1 MAIRSAQDYL
11 ADVRRLQ
18 PRVFVNGE
26 RVGDLLT
33 HPVTR
38 SVVETTARVYE
49 LTQEPDLAGLLTAA
63 SPLRG
68 EPVSRNN
75 HACRSVADLEHRME
89 MTLRIAQEIGT
100 CNYRCVACDA
110 ISALACTTFEV
121 DRDRGTDYHRRFSA
135 FLARAQANDLALSA
149 AMTDP
154 KGDRTKRPF
163 EQDDPD
169 MYLRVVGKGRDGIV
183 VRGAKLNQSGAL
195 AVNETIV
202 LPGRAMSEK
211 DGDYAVAFAVPNG
224 APGMTYIMQS
234 TPFTAERLLAG
245 DVRELGNPRFGVR
258 ETALVVF
265 EDVFVPWDQVFLCG
279 ETAYAGRAVG
289 RFARMHRMTCG
300 GGCKAGFADLIIG
313 GAQTLAEY
321 LGLEKVP
328 HIQEK
333 IVDMLRIRET
343 VYACAVA
350 AAVKGKEDV
359 PGSGIYFPDEMFG
372 NIAKLNVAHG
382 FWQLMELAGDIG
394 GGLLVTM
401 PSERELDNPEAAP
414 YIRKY
419 LKGKV
424 PAEQRMRMTKFL
436 QNWVAGLHGVG
447 TWHGAGSTVTQR
459 IAIHRGSDLET
470 KKRMAQRLAG
480 LSPKDSGTG
489 GGTGGVERPG

>member
-11 ADVRRLQ
+11 ADVVRLR
-18 PRVFVNGE
+18 PRVFVNGK
-26 RVGDLLT
+26 RVDDLLA

-49 LTQEPDLAGLLTAA
+49 LTQDPSTADLLTAR
-63 SPLRG
+63 SHLNG
-68 EPVSRNN
+68 EPVSRNI
-75 HACRSVADLEHRME
+75 HACRNVADLEHRME

-110 ISALACTTFEV
+110 IGALACTTFEV
-121 DRDRGTDYHRRFSA
+121 DRDLGTDYHRRFNVY
-135 FLARAQANDLALSA
+135 LARAQANDLALST

-169 MYLRVVGKGRDGIV
+169 MYLRIVRRDRDGIV
-183 VRGAKLNQSGAL
+183 IRGAKLNQSGAL

-202 LPGRAMSEK
+202 LPGRAMSDK

-224 APGMTYIMQS
+224 APGMTYITQY
-234 TPFTAERLLAG
+234 TPFTAERLLA
-245 DVRELGNPRFGVR
+245 DDMRDLGNPRFGVR

-265 EDVFVPWDQVFLCG
+265 EDVFVPWDHVFLCG
-279 ETAYAGRAVG
+279 EAPYAGRAVA

-328 HIQEK
+328 HIQEQ
-333 IVDMLRIRET
+333 IIEMLSIRET

-350 AAVKGKEDV
+350 AALKGKEEV
-359 PGSGIYFPDEMFG
+359 PGSGVYFPDETFG

-382 FWQLMELAGDIG
+382 FWRLMELAGDIG

-401 PSERELDNPEAAP
+401 PSERELQNPEAAP

-419 LKGKV
+419 LKSKV
-424 PAEQRMRMTKFL
+424 PAERRMRMTKFL

-459 IAIHRGSDLET
+459 IAIHRGSDLES
-470 KKRMAQRLAG
+470 KKRMAQKLAG
-480 LSPKDSGTG
+480 LA
-489 GGTGGVERPG
+489 